1 MLRKTKNTVILL
13 ISICLLLGLTAC
25 GKNENVTQQTKPE
38 APQSQQQ
45 TEAVAEPED
54 TEKDVLV
61 AYFSA
66 TGNTKNVAEKIAQ
79 MTNADLYEI
88 IHAEPYT
95 SEDLN
100 YNNEQSRTTLEMNDL
115 NAHPEIGSET
125 ISLETY
131 STIYLGYP
139 IWHEQAPRIMDTFV
153 ESYNFDDI
161 TIIPFCT
168 SGGSDIGNSGEQLEA
183 KADSG
188 AWLPGRRFDS
198 DITMSEL
205 QTWLDEIQ

>member
-1 MLRKTKNTVILL
+1 MLRKTKNIVILL
-13 ISICLLLGLTAC
+13 ISVCLLLGLTAC
-25 GKNENVTQQTKPE
+25 GKNENIAQQTKPDTPK
-38 APQSQQQ
+38 AQQQ

-66 TGNTKNVAEKIAQ
+66 TGNTKSVAEKIAQ

-88 IHAEPYT
+88 IPAEPYT

-115 NAHPEIGSET
+115 NARPEIGSET

-139 IWHEQAPRIMDTFV
+139 IWHGQAPRIMDTFV

-168 SGGSDIGNSGEQLEA
+168 SGGSDIGNSGEQLEE
-183 KADSG
+183 KAGSG

-198 DITMSEL
+198 DITISEL